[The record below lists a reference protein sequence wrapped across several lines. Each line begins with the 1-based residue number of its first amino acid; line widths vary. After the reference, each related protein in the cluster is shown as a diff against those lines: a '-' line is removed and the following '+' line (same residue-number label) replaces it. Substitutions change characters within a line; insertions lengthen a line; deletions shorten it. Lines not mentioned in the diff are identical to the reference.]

1 MDLYSYNYLTHPNTL
16 VTYLLVA
23 LAVVVGIMIIFN
35 GFKYMRDRTN
45 LKYRDLFITMILVAI
60 LSISIGFSNIM
71 QQKNSSSQNSQ
82 TTQMVKD
89 ISRNKHVSTSQI
101 YVSSTQLTNGMTVK
115 VGRNYYQADF
125 NTSYNSY
132 RLQPIRL
139 IPSEVTYHDR
149 TELNIGNLNSE
160 YLEILF
166 KFLIGF
172 VVLVVQINLS
182 GKGNLAPSNA
192 VDQIQNYV
200 LGGIIGGMIYNQ
212 AITTLQF
219 FIVLLIWSLI
229 IFVSRILSRQFPIFR
244 RLLAGEPQNIIN
256 NGIINVDTALKNGMS
271 ASDLSFKLRTKGI
284 SNFQDV
290 KSAVLEQNGQLTVT
304 TFGDESLSYPIITD
318 GAINE
323 DVLERMGHDH
333 DWVENL
339 AKDAHK
345 EISQIFLGQYVDD
358 HLVIIAYPSHA
369 TRPWYYEL
377 AQQVQNFGHNHHLTP
392 EGIRN
397 AKALQQMKELAQ
409 KRHMGKKSSSV
420 DKDPDSTSTSEDKP
434 RAPKRDNNNRG
445 IRK

>member
-1 MDLYSYNYLTHPNTL
+1 
-16 VTYLLVA
+16 
-23 LAVVVGIMIIFN
+23 
-35 GFKYMRDRTN
+35 
-45 LKYRDLFITMILVAI
+45 
-60 LSISIGFSNIM
+60 
-71 QQKNSSSQNSQ
+71 
-82 TTQMVKD
+82 
-89 ISRNKHVSTSQI
+89 
-101 YVSSTQLTNGMTVK
+101 MTVK

>member
-82 TTQMVKD
+82 TTQMVRD
-89 ISRNKHVSTSQI
+89 ISRNKHIATSKI
-101 YVSSTQLTNGMTVK
+101 FVSSTQLTNGMTVK
-115 VGRNYYQADF
+115 VGRSYYQADF
-125 NTSYNSY
+125 NTNYNSY

-139 IPSEVTYHDR
+139 IPSQVNYHDR
-149 TELNIGNLNSE
+149 SSINIGALNSE
-160 YLEILF
+160 YLQVLF

-172 VVLVVQINLS
+172 VVLVLQINLS

-212 AITTLQF
+212 AISTLQF

-323 DVLERMGHDH
+323 EVLDRMGHDTE
-333 DWVENL
+333 WVNNL

-358 HLVIIAYPSHA
+358 HLVIISYPTHA
-369 TRPWYYEL
+369 HRPWYYEL
-377 AQQVQNFGHNHHLTP
+377 AQQIQNFGHNHHITP
-392 EGIRN
+392 ESIRN
-397 AKALQQMKELAQ
+397 AKYLQNMKELSQ
-409 KRHMGKKSSSV
+409 KRHMGKKSSV
-420 DKDPDSTSTSEDKP
+420 DKNTDSTSNNEEKTKV
-434 RAPKRDNNNRG
+434 PKRDNNNRG